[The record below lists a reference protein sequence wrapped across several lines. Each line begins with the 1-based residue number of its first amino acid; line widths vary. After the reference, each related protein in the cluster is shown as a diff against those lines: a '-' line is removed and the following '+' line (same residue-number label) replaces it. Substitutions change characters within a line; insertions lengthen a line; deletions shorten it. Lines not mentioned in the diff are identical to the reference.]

1 MANTDFSDLTD
12 LLEELST
19 NSKKSDN
26 VAEEA
31 EENALSSSVR
41 ESKTRSTLT
50 ISFLVGFF
58 VLLVFCF
65 IFVFWYNAYAVD
77 WLLKLKGKG
86 IENPSELIRPLE
98 IDKVLSIVISA
109 LGTSLGFII
118 GYYFKEKSK

>member
-26 VAEEA
+26 VAKEA

-41 ESKTRSTLT
+41 ESKTRSALT

-77 WLLKLKGKG
+77 WLLKLKEKG
-86 IENPSELIRPLE
+86 IENPLN
-98 IDKVLSIVISA
+98 
-109 LGTSLGFII
+109 
-118 GYYFKEKSK
+118 

>member
-58 VLLVFCF
+58 VLLVFCL